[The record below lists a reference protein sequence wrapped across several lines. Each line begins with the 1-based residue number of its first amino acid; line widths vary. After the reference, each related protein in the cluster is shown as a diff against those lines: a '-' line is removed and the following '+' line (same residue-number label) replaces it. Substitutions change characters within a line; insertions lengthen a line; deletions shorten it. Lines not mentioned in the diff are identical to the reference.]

1 MVVLTVA
8 VYGEVIGEVDHD
20 WRPIGGC
27 DRRWVAQNHQRRRR
41 ESRPLKKGFAVLG
54 RDLIGMDGCFMKQ
67 PAQGHILTAVR
78 VDSNN
83 GIYPV
88 AYAIVEQE
96 CYSSWKWFL
105 EWLGFCLRH
114 IHQNMKKKWNGLAYK
129 NHLWRCATAT
139 TVPEFELAM
148 NQLKEFNKDCHKW
161 LTDIPPHQWVRS
173 HFLGRAVSDVLLS
186 NMCEVF
192 NRWLI
197 DARDKPIVTAL
208 EYIREYL
215 MKRIVNVLK
224 HQSKCDGPL
233 TPAATKTFEKIKEEA
248 SQCSILWNG
257 GQQYQVTGPHGK
269 QCVVDMGRRECACR
283 KWELTGMPC
292 KHVVACLNNMTFNNQ
307 QVGVPEEWVHQVHWL
322 MRWKETYKFHIVPLN
337 GKSMWPKSNDPTKI
351 LPPLKIATA
360 GRPKKNRRKY
370 AEEISEMNENGKLS
384 RKGKSEQ
391 CGKCGTYGHNKR
403 GCPNEASTFVGTKT
417 SSKRKRGERAQSQ
430 TNDAACN

>member
-1 MVVLTVA
+1 
-8 VYGEVIGEVDHD
+8 
-20 WRPIGGC
+20 
-27 DRRWVAQNHQRRRR
+27 
-41 ESRPLKKGFAVLG
+41 
-54 RDLIGMDGCFMKQ
+54 
-67 PAQGHILTAVR
+67 
-78 VDSNN
+78 
-83 GIYPV
+83 
-88 AYAIVEQE
+88 
-96 CYSSWKWFL
+96 
-105 EWLGFCLRH
+105 
-114 IHQNMKKKWNGLAYK
+114 
-129 NHLWRCATAT
+129 
-139 TVPEFELAM
+139 M

-161 LTDIPPHQWVRS
+161 LTNIPPHQWARS
-173 HFLGRAVSDVLLS
+173 HFSGRAVSDVLLS

-224 HQSKCDGPL
+224 HQSKCDGPI
-233 TPAATKTFEKIKEEA
+233 TPAATKTFEKIKEEE

-257 GQQYQVTGPHGK
+257 GQQYQVSGLHGR

-292 KHVVACLNNMTFNNQ
+292 KHAMACLNNMAFNNQ

-360 GRPKKNRRKY
+360 GRPKKNRRKS
-370 AEEISEMNENGKLS
+370 AEKISEMNEKENFS
-384 RKGKSEQ
+384 RKGKSKQ

-403 GCPNEASTFVGTKT
+403 GCTNEASTCVGTKT
-417 SSKRKRGERAQSQ
+417 SSKRRREEKGSIP
-430 TNDAACN
+430 D